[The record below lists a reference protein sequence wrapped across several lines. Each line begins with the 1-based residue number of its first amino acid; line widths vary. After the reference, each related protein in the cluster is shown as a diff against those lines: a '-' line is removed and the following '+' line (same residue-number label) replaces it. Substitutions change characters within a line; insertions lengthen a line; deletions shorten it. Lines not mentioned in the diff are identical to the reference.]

1 MMRHLVPL
9 LLSACVY
16 VGYRY
21 YCCRERVDKKLW
33 MEALLFSLIASV
45 VMFLYHNTYGY
56 EYFATTFGN
65 TCPPGH
71 IKVDDPM
78 DMKQQTCKPDP
89 RGNSLM
95 HAPPKKA

>member
-1 MMRHLVPL
+1 MRHLVPM
-9 LLSACVY
+9 LLSVGVY
-16 VGYRY
+16 VGFRY
-21 YCCRERVDKKLW
+21 FMYHQKVDKKLL
-33 MEALLFSLIASV
+33 MEAALFSLVASL
-45 VMFLYHNTYGY
+45 VMFMYHNTYGY

-89 RGNSLM
+89 RGNALM
-95 HAPPKKA
+95 HSPPKK